1 MNKSFKKFLLIS
13 ISIISSLF
21 FLWLAFRK
29 IEWSDFFQIAKHAN
43 IWLILLA
50 IIIFVV
56 SYFLRT
62 LRWQVLIGSQN
73 RIKLLP
79 AFDSLVSGYAI
90 NNVLPLRA
98 GEVFRLFITKLK
110 TGIPKS
116 TVLGTLIIERV
127 WDALALLFLAVI
139 SLLLTQPKNVPT
151 NVINLSAIIFG
162 ILTLLII
169 ILIIFDRSI
178 VSLLQRVKISD
189 QIIEKITQLV
199 GSFKNLQN
207 LLVLFLSILFS
218 ILVWTTE
225 AITYFI
231 VAKSLAMDISFM
243 QTLLVMVILNFG
255 ILIPSSPGYVGTF
268 EYFTILG
275 ISIFGINRTDAA
287 SFAII
292 LHIAQFIPITLYGGL
307 VISKIGFGSIN
318 NYND

>member
-1 MNKSFKKFLLIS
+1 MNKNFKKLLLIS
-13 ISIISSLF
+13 ISILSSLF

-29 IEWSDFFQIAKHAN
+29 VQWADFFQIAKHAN

-50 IIIFVV
+50 IIIFVI
-56 SYFLRT
+56 SYLLRT
-62 LRWQVLIGSQN
+62 LRWQALTRSQN
-73 RIKLLP
+73 RVKLLP

-116 TVLGTLIIERV
+116 TVLGTLIIERM
-127 WDALALLFLAVI
+127 WDALALLLLAVI
-139 SLLLTQPKNVPT
+139 SLLSTQPKNVPT

-162 ILTLLII
+162 IITLLII
-169 ILIIFDRSI
+169 ILIIFDKSI
-178 VSLLQRVKISD
+178 LILLKRVKVSD
-189 QIIEKITQLV
+189 QIIEKITRLV

-207 LLVLFLSILFS
+207 WPVLLLSVLLSV
-218 ILVWTTE
+218 LVWIIEATT
-225 AITYFI
+225 YYI
-231 VAKSLAMDISFM
+231 VASSLAMDISFVQM
-243 QTLLVMVILNFG
+243 LLVMVILNFG

-275 ISIFGINRTDAA
+275 MSIFGINRTDAA

-307 VISKIGFGSIN
+307 VISKIGFSSIK
-318 NYND
+318 NDNQ